1 MFLLTPQPPL
11 DTEPTFASHD
21 ESDAYPNQSAFLHDA
36 LRVAAGLP
44 RELPAVDLFKRE
56 SPCPSLRLCA

>member
-1 MFLLTPQPPL
+1 MFPATLQFPL
-11 DTEPTFASHD
+11 DTEPTYASHD

-44 RELPAVDLFKRE
+44 RELPAVDVFKRE
-56 SPCPSLRLCA
+56 PPCPSLRLCA